1 LHCCLRSLI
10 SLSLE
15 REAGGKVTSGYW
27 RSLSA
32 SVRVPYN
39 PTIAIRHSGSSFL
52 TEFTRA
58 ETGVRVR
65 RRKRSQRDR

>member
-1 LHCCLRSLI
+1 
-10 SLSLE
+10 
-15 REAGGKVTSGYW
+15 VTSGYW